1 VAGSS
6 VRRHPSAEA
15 AAPATAPAEDV
26 FEAPAPPVAPTPAP
40 TDVPPPV
47 VVATTEEAVAAPEA
61 VQQMPLEVTSDLPR
75 SVPPKVAPDVS
86 NEVPS
91 ALAQELPGA
100 IPSEVTPESPR
111 NAAVQ
116 TPPEHRQTVAPAFVP
131 PQPAPVDDATEVA
144 TTPFAEPYAPELARG
159 NGAHEIDA
167 DMLADRL
174 RGRLASYLGGEG
186 RELIEE
192 RCQAAMRVHATWLV
206 GQIAREV
213 ASALEV
219 QIAGWVK
226 DAVKEEAARR
236 SDG

>member
-1 VAGSS
+1 V
-6 VRRHPSAEA
+6 
-15 AAPATAPAEDV
+15 
-26 FEAPAPPVAPTPAP
+26 
-40 TDVPPPV
+40 
-47 VVATTEEAVAAPEA
+47 
-61 VQQMPLEVTSDLPR
+61 
-75 SVPPKVAPDVS
+75 
-86 NEVPS
+86 VPS
-91 ALAQELPGA
+91 DVA
-100 IPSEVTPESPR
+100 PESPP
-111 NAAVQ
+111 NAASPV
-116 TPPEHRQTVAPAFVP
+116 PPEHRQTVAPAFVP
-131 PQPAPVDDATEVA
+131 QPTRIDDAAEVA

-236 SDG
+236 SDV

>member
-1 VAGSS
+1 MSPSHDSHDSHGPRGSDDTSIPVLSDVLVAGSP
-6 VRRHPSAEA
+6 VRARHPSAEA
-15 AAPATAPAEDV
+15 AAPAAAPVEDV
-26 FEAPAPPVAPTPAP
+26 LEAPAPPGAPTPAP

-47 VVATTEEAVAAPEA
+47 VVATTEEPVVAPEDVPHVAAHASP
-61 VQQMPLEVTSDLPR
+61 Q
-75 SVPPKVAPDVS
+75 VAPEVAR
-86 NEVPS
+86 EVPS
-91 ALAQELPGA
+91 AVAPQF
-100 IPSEVTPESPR
+100 
-111 NAAVQ
+111 
-116 TPPEHRQTVAPAFVP
+116 PPEHRQTVAPAFV

-167 DMLADRL
+167 DLLAERL

-236 SDG
+236 SDV